1 MLLIEIEALMSQIK
15 LSPEQLDNAYYA
27 CTAFFSRKWQ
37 LSILLYLF
45 DGPKH
50 FGELLKYHDGMSKKM
65 LSLNLHKLE
74 SKGVIQQREYMGGNV
89 RRVEYSLTEQGK
101 ELEPILELLIQYG
114 IKYYP
119 NNK

>member
-1 MLLIEIEALMSQIK
+1 MSQTK

-50 FGELLKYHDGMSKKM
+50 FGELLKYHEGMSKKM

-74 SKGVIQQREYMGGNV
+74 SKGVIQQREYMDGNV
-89 RRVEYSLTEQGK
+89 RRVEYSLTSQGK
-101 ELEPILELLIQYG
+101 ELEPILKLLIEYG
-114 IKYYP
+114 MKYCP
-119 NNK
+119 KDRKEI